1 MLLKK
6 IILNLYIEIVRVI
19 LNKSV
24 IKNRNAK
31 ITQKIS
37 VFLDN
42 ILIKYY
48 MVYDD
53 DYKRIR
59 ESMKY

>member
-24 IKNRNAK
+24 VKNRNAK

-42 ILIKYY
+42 ILNKYY

-59 ESMKY
+59 GSMKY

>member
-1 MLLKK
+1 MKK

-24 IKNRNAK
+24 VKNRNAK

-42 ILIKYY
+42 ILNKYY

>member
-37 VFLDN
+37 VSLDN
-42 ILIKYY
+42 ILNKYY

>member
-6 IILNLYIEIVRVI
+6 IVLNLYIEIVRVI

-42 ILIKYY
+42 ILNKYY

>member
-24 IKNRNAK
+24 VKNRNAK

-42 ILIKYY
+42 ILNKYY

>member
-42 ILIKYY
+42 ILNKYY

>member
-6 IILNLYIEIVRVI
+6 IILNFYIEIVRVI

-24 IKNRNAK
+24 VKNRNAK

-42 ILIKYY
+42 ILNKYY